1 MYESALAFSV
11 YKEIEN
17 RRNEDREIFFQHF
30 CPVIRLISEGK
41 EGSQGMI
48 EELYKKYYE
57 ELINWCHSMTGNLY
71 TAEELVHEAFLRA
84 MLHEDTLSTLKEQQS
99 RSWLYRTVKNLYVDR
114 LRHGKKEIILD
125 EFSQPQI
132 DSEELVRLEW
142 EKLLETLPDLE
153 GVIFSLRYLE
163 GYNSKQ
169 IGDILLLSPGTVRS
183 KLSSARQ
190 HLKRILGGNKYV

>member
-1 MYESALAFSV
+1 
-11 YKEIEN
+11 
-17 RRNEDREIFFQHF
+17 
-30 CPVIRLISEGK
+30 
-41 EGSQGMI
+41 
-48 EELYKKYYE
+48 
-57 ELINWCHSMTGNLY
+57 
-71 TAEELVHEAFLRA
+71 
-84 MLHEDTLSTLKEQQS
+84 
-99 RSWLYRTVKNLYVDR
+99 
-114 LRHGKKEIILD
+114 LD

>member
-1 MYESALAFSV
+1 
-11 YKEIEN
+11 
-17 RRNEDREIFFQHF
+17 
-30 CPVIRLISEGK
+30 
-41 EGSQGMI
+41 MI

-99 RSWLYRTVKNLYVDR
+99 RSWLYRTVKN
-114 LRHGKKEIILD
+114 

>member
-1 MYESALAFSV
+1 
-11 YKEIEN
+11 
-17 RRNEDREIFFQHF
+17 
-30 CPVIRLISEGK
+30 
-41 EGSQGMI
+41 MI
-48 EELYKKYYE
+48 EELYQKYYE

-114 LRHGKKEIILD
+114 LRHGKKEIISD
-125 EFSQPQI
+125 EFSQLQI

-163 GYNSKQ
+163 GYNFWRYPFVTWK
-169 IGDILLLSPGTVRS
+169 VRS

-190 HLKRILGGNKYV
+190 HLKRILNKLFDKRKLCIKL

>member
-1 MYESALAFSV
+1 
-11 YKEIEN
+11 
-17 RRNEDREIFFQHF
+17 
-30 CPVIRLISEGK
+30 
-41 EGSQGMI
+41 MI

-114 LRHGKKEIILD
+114 LRHGKKEIISD
-125 EFSQPQI
+125 EFSQLQI

-169 IGDILLLSPGTVRS
+169 IGDKRGRTADYGRCHGDSGGSDGDRRRRRRMGNCASGSLYAGKKRKNTGSVSGCPAIIRS
-183 KLSSARQ
+183 
-190 HLKRILGGNKYV
+190 YVPADSTSFPDLHF

>member
-1 MYESALAFSV
+1 
-11 YKEIEN
+11 
-17 RRNEDREIFFQHF
+17 
-30 CPVIRLISEGK
+30 
-41 EGSQGMI
+41 MI

-153 GVIFSLRYLE
+153 G
-163 GYNSKQ
+163 YNSKQ

>member
-1 MYESALAFSV
+1 
-11 YKEIEN
+11 
-17 RRNEDREIFFQHF
+17 
-30 CPVIRLISEGK
+30 
-41 EGSQGMI
+41 MI
-48 EELYKKYYE
+48 EELYQKYYE

-114 LRHGKKEIILD
+114 LRHGKKEIISD
-125 EFSQPQI
+125 EFSQLQI

-153 GVIFSLRYLE
+153 GVIFLE
-163 GYNSKQ
+163 GNVKARHIRGSGQDQEPDIAKGF
-169 IGDILLLSPGTVRS
+169 IGQFPDF
-183 KLSSARQ
+183 
-190 HLKRILGGNKYV
+190 

>member
-1 MYESALAFSV
+1 
-11 YKEIEN
+11 
-17 RRNEDREIFFQHF
+17 
-30 CPVIRLISEGK
+30 
-41 EGSQGMI
+41 MI

-153 GVIFSLRYLE
+153 GVIFLRYVTWKGIIPNKLE
-163 GYNSKQ
+163 ISFCFHQERSDPNF
-169 IGDILLLSPGTVRS
+169 LLHVN
-183 KLSSARQ
+183 
-190 HLKRILGGNKYV
+190 I

>member
-1 MYESALAFSV
+1 
-11 YKEIEN
+11 
-17 RRNEDREIFFQHF
+17 
-30 CPVIRLISEGK
+30 
-41 EGSQGMI
+41 MI
-48 EELYKKYYE
+48 EELYQKYYE

-99 RSWLYRTVKNLYVDR
+99 RSW
-114 LRHGKKEIILD
+114 
-125 EFSQPQI
+125 FSQLQI